1 MEPLRDHDDG
11 PSKGRIFH
19 SRLADGTEID
29 SIEVRSEWNGVWTRR
44 LGTLSIKEKDG
55 VWTALLYE
63 EKD

>member
-1 MEPLRDHDDG
+1 MSLRDHDDG
-11 PSKGRIFH
+11 PSKSIIH
-19 SRLADGTEID
+19 HARLADGTELD

-55 VWTALLYE
+55 VLSALLIE